1 MSKTLAQDGKVFE
14 DDETLISKNS
24 TLIIVR
30 KPLPRKQQKV
40 WEEEEKISAAS
51 LVSASAGAAGMFGG
65 TGGNDDDLSEADK
78 ISNMQANSSEM
89 YDQKNWVKLGRKA
102 MAGGGPPPAH
112 YRDKLY

>member
-1 MSKTLAQDGKVFE
+1 MFE

-51 LVSASAGAAGMFGG
+51 LVSASAGAG
-65 TGGNDDDLSEADK
+65 
-78 ISNMQANSSEM
+78 
-89 YDQKNWVKLGRKA
+89 VLGPVVR
-102 MAGGGPPPAH
+102 PTLPASLASDWS
-112 YRDKLY
+112 RQIT